1 MSNMFLNPMS
11 QDDLAYEGFFDGQN
25 LPLADN
31 SVFDIQITGGF
42 EGIEEGKANR
52 VCFLNLKI
60 VTPGQYFGQSYKFDA
75 KIYDMD
81 ATKRDRAMKNLGV
94 IDAQAGFPM
103 SNGRLEI
110 TTETIEQ
117 YWAGKAYAK
126 CKFGA
131 FTPEDE
137 SGNPET
143 DDEGNLRVINFV
155 RGFAYDREKMLQ
167 PGQENHTAAAQHEAP
182 ETYQEP
188 TPEQLAGDDEED
200 LDF

>member
-11 QDDLAYEGFFDGQN
+11 QDDLNYEGFFDGQN

-31 SVFDIQITGGF
+31 SVFDILVTGGF

-103 SNGRLEI
+103 SNGRLAL

-117 YWAGKAYAK
+117 YWAGKAYAQ

-143 DDEGNLRVINFV
+143 DEEGNLRVINFV
-155 RGFAYDREKMLQ
+155 RGFAYDRAKMIQ
-167 PGQENHTAAAQHEAP
+167 PGQEQAQQAEPQQEQTAKEM
-182 ETYQEP
+182 
-188 TPEQLAGDDEED
+188 AGSVTDEDDDD

>member
-1 MSNMFLNPMS
+1 MQVTLNPIS
-11 QDDLAYEGFFDGQN
+11 QDDLDYEGFFDGQN
-25 LPLADN
+25 LPVPDN
-31 SVFDIQITGGF
+31 SVFDILVTGGF
-42 EGIEEGKANR
+42 EGIEEGKANH

-60 VTPGQYFGQSYKFDA
+60 VTPGQFFGQTYKFDA
-75 KIYDMD
+75 KIFDMD

-103 SNGRLEI
+103 SQGQLPL
-110 TTETIEQ
+110 TTENIEQ

-137 SGNPET
+137 SGNPEM
-143 DDEGNLRVINFV
+143 DEEGNLRVINFV
-155 RGFAYDREKMLQ
+155 RGFAYDRAKMLQ

-188 TPEQLAGDDEED
+188 APEQADEDEDDI
-200 LDF
+200 DF